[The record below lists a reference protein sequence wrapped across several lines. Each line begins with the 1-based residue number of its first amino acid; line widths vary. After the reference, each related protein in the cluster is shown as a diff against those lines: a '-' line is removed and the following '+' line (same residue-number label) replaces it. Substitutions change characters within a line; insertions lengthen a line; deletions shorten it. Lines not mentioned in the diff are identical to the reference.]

1 MPPPHRRVL
10 ALDYGL
16 RRIGIAVS
24 DPTGTLASPLITLKR
39 RAGRR
44 PPISGIVDLGR
55 ELGVGGFVVGLPLEE
70 TGGENEWTAE
80 VRAFGER
87 LGRRS
92 GLCVHFVDERYSSL
106 EAEARIRSIG
116 LRRKA
121 REDKARIDAGAAAIF
136 LQDWLDAGGRVGSRE
151 QPGSGGPDD
160 G

>member
-1 MPPPHRRVL
+1 MPAPHRRVL

-16 RRIGIAVS
+16 RRIGVAVS
-24 DPTGTLASPLITLKR
+24 DPSGTLASPVTTLQR
-39 RAGRR
+39 RTGKR
-44 PPISGIVDLGR
+44 PPISRILDLGN
-55 ELGVGGFVVGLPLEE
+55 EFGVRGFVVGLPLEE

-80 VRAFGER
+80 VRAFGRR

-92 GLCVHFVDERYSSL
+92 GLPVRFVDERYSSL

-121 REDKARIDAGAAAIF
+121 KEDKARIDAGAAAIF
-136 LQDWLDAGGRVGSRE
+136 LQDWLDAGGRIEFRE

>member
-1 MPPPHRRVL
+1 MPAPHRRVL

-16 RRIGIAVS
+16 RRIGVAVS
-24 DPTGTLASPLITLKR
+24 DPTGTLASPVTTLQR
-39 RAGRR
+39 RTGKR
-44 PPISGIVDLGR
+44 PPISRILDLGN
-55 ELGVGGFVVGLPLEE
+55 EFGVRGFVVGLPLEE
-70 TGGENEWTAE
+70 TGRENEWTAE
-80 VRAFGER
+80 VRAFGRR

-92 GLCVHFVDERYSSL
+92 GLPVRFVDERYSSL

-121 REDKARIDAGAAAIF
+121 KEDKARIDAGAAAIF
-136 LQDWLDAGGRVGSRE
+136 LQDWLDAGGRIESRE